1 MDTRLVAREKQ
12 LESWALIIQ
21 ECKNSGLKPK
31 DWLAQNNI
39 SKDQYYYWL
48 RLVRENAYIKSK
60 NEAAQINQVVR
71 TECEDVDTSQDI
83 STDMITINHGQLNI
97 SIPVTADVNIIR
109 TIMEVA
115 VRAK

>member
-21 ECKNSGLKPK
+21 ECKNSGLKTK
-31 DWLAQNNI
+31 DWLVQNNI
-39 SKDQYYYWL
+39 SKDQNYYWL

-71 TECEDVDTSQDI
+71 IECEDVDTSQDI

-97 SIPVTADVNIIR
+97 SIPVTADVNTIR

>member
-21 ECKNSGLKPK
+21 ECKNSGLKTK
-31 DWLAQNNI
+31 DWLDQNNI

-48 RLVRENAYIKSK
+48 RLVRENAYI
-60 NEAAQINQVVR
+60 
-71 TECEDVDTSQDI
+71 ECEDVDTSQDI